1 MKTRILIL
9 CLLSACSA
17 YAQSTADSTDLYRES
32 SVSELFG
39 IGEKTYDKA
48 ARGTTSFRGHWNGVR
63 LGFMNF
69 AKLAPET
76 EAADLNMNHS
86 LSMQFNLVKREISLS
101 KKQNFGIVTGL
112 GLEYQRFR
120 FQDNNITFHKTDGQT
135 LPTEVRTLHTDARE
149 IRKSS
154 FKNLYLT
161 IPVLLEVQIPK
172 NTAPAKR
179 MFLSAGVMA
188 GIRMHSKTKIVYQD
202 NQNDTMKK
210 KQKGNF
216 NVLPVK
222 ADAVVQIGYR
232 HVTLWGS
239 YTLTRL
245 FKKSSLPDLNVY
257 TVGFG
262 FSI

>member
-1 MKTRILIL
+1 ML
-9 CLLSACSA
+9 
-17 YAQSTADSTDLYRES
+17 
-32 SVSELFG
+32 
-39 IGEKTYDKA
+39 
-48 ARGTTSFRGHWNGVR
+48 
-63 LGFMNF
+63 
-69 AKLAPET
+69 
-76 EAADLNMNHS
+76 
-86 LSMQFNLVKREISLS
+86 
-101 KKQNFGIVTGL
+101 
-112 GLEYQRFR
+112 
-120 FQDNNITFHKTDGQT
+120 
-135 LPTEVRTLHTDARE
+135 
-149 IRKSS
+149 
-154 FKNLYLT
+154 
-161 IPVLLEVQIPK
+161 
-172 NTAPAKR
+172 
-179 MFLSAGVMA
+179 LSAGVMA